1 MTDKRFYISFITA
14 SRQIRIVDRETCIVA
29 VVDVYDDTIHY
40 FVDKLNE
47 QETEIERLNKLLLNA
62 LSYVPIETRVKLLG
76 TLKRSDKG

>member
-1 MTDKRFYISFITA
+1 MTDKRFYISFIIA

-29 VVDVYDDTIHY
+29 VVDVYDDTIQY

>member
-1 MTDKRFYISFITA
+1 MTDKRFYISFICA

-29 VVDVYDDTIHY
+29 VVDVYDDTIQY

>member
-1 MTDKRFYISFITA
+1 MTDIRFYISFITT
-14 SRQIRIVDRETCIVA
+14 SMEIIIVDRESCIVA
-29 VVDVYDDTIHY
+29 VVDVYDDTIQY
-40 FVDKLNE
+40 FIDKLNE